1 MKTLV
6 PDMEPAAVMKTLRLA
21 CSALGWCVILAF
33 VLPLGAAY
41 LLGLSPVAA
50 GALIASAFVIED
62 GSIPIGI
69 GLGLPVQYVV
79 PVATSVEAGIFL
91 GLFGIFDAIG
101 TASGHVA
108 AFLDWTRRMTARSW
122 MFERYGIYGLVPAE
136 ILIGVYLCSPASWL
150 FGWQKW
156 RSFAITMAGYCVSA
170 AAITLA
176 TLGFI
181 HYFLPLL

>member
-1 MKTLV
+1 
-6 PDMEPAAVMKTLRLA
+6 MESAAVIQTLRLTW
-21 CSALGWCVILAF
+21 SALGWCVLLAF
-33 VLPLGAAY
+33 ILPLGAAY

-50 GALIASAFVIED
+50 CALIASAFVIED

-91 GLFGIFDAIG
+91 GLFDILDAIG
-101 TASGHVA
+101 TASGRVA
-108 AFLDWTRRMTARSW
+108 SFLDWTRRMTTRSR
-122 MFERYGIYGLVPAE
+122 MFDRYGIYGLVPVE
-136 ILIGVYLCSPASWL
+136 IIIGVYLCAPASWL

-156 RSFAITMAGYCVSA
+156 KAFLITMAGYCISA

-181 HYFLPLL
+181 HYFLPLI